1 MSEDSVTTPRWDKI
15 DNLFARF
22 DAVLDDAFTKD
33 NLNFL
38 EVQITMLMVSEKL
51 QEEKF
56 RVYSAYLSA
65 ESVEKNKNF
74 DIYR

>member
-1 MSEDSVTTPRWDKI
+1 MPEDSITTPRWDKI

-22 DAVLDDAFTKD
+22 DAVLDDAFTKE